1 MVVRKC
7 RAKGDELPGPT
18 MKSER
23 SNNRRDF
30 SFVKVRQATNGWRD
44 PQKLVIRR
52 HNLREGGLLQ

>member
-1 MVVRKC
+1 
-7 RAKGDELPGPT
+7 

-30 SFVKVRQATNGWRD
+30 SFVKVRQPANGWRD

-52 HNLREGGLLQ
+52 HNLREGSLLQQDFRNQNSIRILGSAPG